1 MHGHQCMFG
10 AWGESAD
17 MVSPGLTAPQFLMLA
32 HLVQGESR
40 VPWSGHAVVH
50 GVDKKPLTHH
60 RLICIQPALRSGM
73 RAAAPGVTN
82 VDGVATLP
90 PPPLATLVE
99 SANGQPPAA
108 APAHAPDPGG
118 AGGPLTPAAA
128 PVASPGASPAA
139 SPAVSPGAS
148 PAASPAGETLALSN
162 DMPNAS
168 ACGTQ
173 PSYAAYCAPFGA
185 PYVDLDGVAFQPMD
199 PEFFSSAADEGFT
212 HPHIQNGEG
221 AVEAREQLPF
231 YQGQCQARSRR

>member
-1 MHGHQCMFG
+1 MFG

-99 SANGQPPAA
+99 SANGQPP
-108 APAHAPDPGG
+108 
-118 AGGPLTPAAA
+118 AA